1 MPGYHINS
9 EACRRQGFHFRQVY
23 AALRFSRDKN
33 KAGILDVYWDCGFLG
48 VKDGNLHSHIVHS
61 VIYIVPFLRNFTIV
75 HLLIFY
81 NAFYYM
87 NYIALYMVN
96 MGRYKA
102 MTMNPANS
110 ASTEV

>member
-48 VKDGNLHSHIVHS
+48 VKDGILSTHV
-61 VIYIVPFLRNFTIV
+61 
-75 HLLIFY
+75 FY
-81 NAFYYM
+81 F
-87 NYIALYMVN
+87 
-96 MGRYKA
+96 
-102 MTMNPANS
+102 
-110 ASTEV
+110 STTVVGFKP

>member
-48 VKDGNLHSHIVHS
+48 VKDGIISEAIWIDKTLDYPIISKLV
-61 VIYIVPFLRNFTIV
+61 
-75 HLLIFY
+75 
-81 NAFYYM
+81 
-87 NYIALYMVN
+87 
-96 MGRYKA
+96 
-102 MTMNPANS
+102 
-110 ASTEV
+110 

>member
-48 VKDGNLHSHIVHS
+48 VKDGI
-61 VIYIVPFLRNFTIV
+61 
-75 HLLIFY
+75 IFY
-81 NAFYYM
+81 FNLSERAIKNATINLF
-87 NYIALYMVN
+87 IVWSRIIL
-96 MGRYKA
+96 GRK
-102 MTMNPANS
+102 MRKK
-110 ASTEV
+110 

>member
-48 VKDGNLHSHIVHS
+48 VKDGSIAR
-61 VIYIVPFLRNFTIV
+61 VPAKFNK
-75 HLLIFY
+75 
-81 NAFYYM
+81 
-87 NYIALYMVN
+87 
-96 MGRYKA
+96 KA
-102 MTMNPANS
+102 RLEESKWKQANQN
-110 ASTEV
+110 

>member
-48 VKDGNLHSHIVHS
+48 VKDGIV
-61 VIYIVPFLRNFTIV
+61 T
-75 HLLIFY
+75 Y
-81 NAFYYM
+81 NKE
-87 NYIALYMVN
+87 N
-96 MGRYKA
+96 
-102 MTMNPANS
+102 
-110 ASTEV
+110 TEVPYGYEREKDEFKYEFKRYYG

>member
-48 VKDGNLHSHIVHS
+48 VKDGS
-61 VIYIVPFLRNFTIV
+61 
-75 HLLIFY
+75 
-81 NAFYYM
+81 
-87 NYIALYMVN
+87 IAYWGVEE
-96 MGRYKA
+96 
-102 MTMNPANS
+102 
-110 ASTEV
+110 TEKYRVRRDGSIEKDKKIMR

>member
-48 VKDGNLHSHIVHS
+48 VKDGI
-61 VIYIVPFLRNFTIV
+61 IT
-75 HLLIFY
+75 Y
-81 NAFYYM
+81 NKE
-87 NYIALYMVN
+87 N
-96 MGRYKA
+96 
-102 MTMNPANS
+102 
-110 ASTEV
+110 TEVPYCYEREKYEFKYEFKRYYG

>member
-48 VKDGNLHSHIVHS
+48 VKDGIIRIIERFVNETFEKDLISIS
-61 VIYIVPFLRNFTIV
+61 VMLSSSP
-75 HLLIFY
+75 
-81 NAFYYM
+81 A
-87 NYIALYMVN
+87 
-96 MGRYKA
+96 YKR
-102 MTMNPANS
+102 
-110 ASTEV
+110 EVVVVK

>member
-48 VKDGNLHSHIVHS
+48 VKDGIISLE
-61 VIYIVPFLRNFTIV
+61 LEKDLTTI
-75 HLLIFY
+75 LGISKS
-81 NAFYYM
+81 
-87 NYIALYMVN
+87 
-96 MGRYKA
+96 RW
-102 MTMNPANS
+102 
-110 ASTEV
+110 